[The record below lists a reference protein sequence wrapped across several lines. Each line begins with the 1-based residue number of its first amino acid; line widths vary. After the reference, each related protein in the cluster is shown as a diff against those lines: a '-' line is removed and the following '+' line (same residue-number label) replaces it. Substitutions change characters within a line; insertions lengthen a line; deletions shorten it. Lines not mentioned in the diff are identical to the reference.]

1 MVIQQQK
8 KQNQKI
14 RRSVKCNKKTKNVH
28 ETREIC
34 LTVLIEFHLRLSM
47 NRFMEKNL
55 EYK

>member
-28 ETREIC
+28 ETRENC